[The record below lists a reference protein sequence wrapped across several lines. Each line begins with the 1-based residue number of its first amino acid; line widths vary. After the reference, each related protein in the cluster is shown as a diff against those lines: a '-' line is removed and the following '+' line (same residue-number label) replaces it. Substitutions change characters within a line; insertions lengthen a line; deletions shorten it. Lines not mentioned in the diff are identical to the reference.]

1 LHDQSLEVPLGC
13 GILPL
18 CDVLAYQP
26 EQSIRFI
33 FWSRN
38 LRDLISDGSKRGILA
53 CAAAAKPQGNHA
65 EFDVADD
72 DFASGLY

>member
-1 LHDQSLEVPLGC
+1 MINHLKCRWGVVYYRRVTFGHTSLNDPFE
-13 GILPL
+13 
-18 CDVLAYQP
+18 
-26 EQSIRFI
+26 F

-38 LRDLISDGSKRGILA
+38 PRDLISDGSKRGILA

-65 EFDVADD
+65 EFDVAVD